1 MQKQKLQEEL
11 EKLRMS
17 KLVSENNQALLEE
30 IRVKDLVTKKQAT
43 QLK

>member
-30 IRVKDLVTKKQAT
+30 IRVKDLVIKKQAT